1 MRPSCS
7 RAVEIVTNATLV
19 RICFANQP
27 SNLLYM
33 ASSHRLVRRFRLD
46 FLRRS
51 PEELFN
57 TFTHLAGVLFTLS
70 AAWFILKLGYDSDW
84 QNALGVT
91 FFTCG
96 MLVMYAASTL
106 YHWWLPGKAKRRLR
120 IFDHISIYVIIA
132 ASYTP
137 VCIGVVG
144 GWAGWLVFGVL
155 WGVAL
160 GGAVYKIT
168 AIDRWPRLSLLLYL
182 VMGWAFVFIAEPV
195 CRSIPTSALCAILAE
210 GLFYTSGTYFF
221 AHDCRRFFHG
231 IWHIFVLLGSVAHW
245 LAILWILEA

>member
-1 MRPSCS
+1 MVTASRRCHQEEFVDLLLFLPLPVGFRCRSVNAFAAGAQTNRFFSTQPSSIAKLLQDSNDILQTLANFAAAMRPSCS

-19 RICFANQP
+19 WSCFANQP

-33 ASSHRLVRRFRLD
+33 TSSHRLVRRFRLD

-96 MLVMYAASTL
+96 MLVMYAALVRGCCTLQEPSCSSTT
-106 YHWWLPGKAKRRLR
+106 P
-120 IFDHISIYVIIA
+120 A
-132 ASYTP
+132 ASST
-137 VCIGVVG
+137 
-144 GWAGWLVFGVL
+144 AFGTSSSSS
-155 WGVAL
+155 
-160 GGAVYKIT
+160 AVSPTGSPSSGFWRHEEQRKPSS
-168 AIDRWPRLSLLLYL
+168 ASL
-182 VMGWAFVFIAEPV
+182 
-195 CRSIPTSALCAILAE
+195 
-210 GLFYTSGTYFF
+210 
-221 AHDCRRFFHG
+221 
-231 IWHIFVLLGSVAHW
+231 
-245 LAILWILEA
+245 